1 MQMDLTNEHCGYSKK
16 ASKNMGEMDHIAHL
30 NNSRN
35 VFSIQDIS
43 GTTCSKPFHP
53 KMIHVL
59 FRFRIHYLTFLFNEL
74 FTPQK
79 ALSLIEN

>member
-35 VFSIQDIS
+35 LFNIQDIS

-59 FRFRIHYLTFLFNEL
+59 LDFE
-74 FTPQK
+74 FT
-79 ALSLIEN
+79 I

>member
-1 MQMDLTNEHCGYSKK
+1 MDLTNEHCGYSKK

-53 KMIHVL
+53 KMIHVD
-59 FRFRIHYLTFLFNEL
+59 FE
-74 FTPQK
+74 FT
-79 ALSLIEN
+79 I